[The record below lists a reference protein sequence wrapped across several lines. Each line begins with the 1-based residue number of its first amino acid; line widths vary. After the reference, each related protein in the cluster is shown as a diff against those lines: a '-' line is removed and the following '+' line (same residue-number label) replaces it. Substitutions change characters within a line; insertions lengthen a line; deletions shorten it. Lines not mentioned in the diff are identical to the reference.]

1 MPSPNTL
8 WDLIDQIGITILGT
22 SPKGLQSMEEMGLIP
37 MKTHK
42 LQTLH
47 TILSTG
53 SPLTPKSYEYVY
65 KKIKQNLLLGS
76 ITGGS
81 DIISC
86 FAGQNPTIPVYSGE
100 IQSIN
105 LGMAVECWNHKGI
118 DFDYNNQCS
127 PNGC

>member
-22 SPKGLQSMEEMGLIP
+22 SPKGLQAMEEMELVP

-53 SPLTPKSYEYVY
+53 APLTPKSYEYVY
-65 KKIKQNLLLGS
+65 KKIKQNVLLGS
-76 ITGGS
+76 ISGGS
-81 DIISC
+81 DIIAC

-100 IQSIN
+100 IQSIH
-105 LGMAVECWNHKGI
+105 LGMAVECWNDKGI
-118 DFDYNNQCS
+118 DFD
-127 PNGC
+127 

>member
-1 MPSPNTL
+1 MPSSNTL
-8 WDLIDQIGITILGT
+8 WDIIDEIGVTILGT
-22 SPKGLQSMEEMGLIP
+22 SPKGLQTMEEMGLIP
-37 MKTHK
+37 KNTHK

-65 KKIKQNLLLGS
+65 NKIKSDLLLGS
-76 ITGGS
+76 ISGGS

-105 LGMAVECWNHKGI
+105 LGMAIECWNDRGI
-118 DFDYNNQCS
+118 NSSYRYH
-127 PNGC
+127 